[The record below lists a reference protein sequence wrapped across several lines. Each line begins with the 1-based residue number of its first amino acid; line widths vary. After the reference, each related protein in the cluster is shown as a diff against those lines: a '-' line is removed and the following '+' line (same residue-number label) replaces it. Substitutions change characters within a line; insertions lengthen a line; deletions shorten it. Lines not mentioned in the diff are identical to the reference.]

1 MVTELG
7 GAGNPGSPPVL
18 FFDRDIGTAPPL
30 AMVILEPQ
38 GLSVEFHHNYFQQ
51 DEPDEYW
58 LQVVGAWGWDVIGH
72 DSRHH
77 IRAKELEA
85 IKQHRMGC
93 FYLWGAQEKSWEKAR
108 CLLNAYE
115 GIREA
120 IANAP
125 RPFIYRILKSG
136 ELQAVTIR

>member
-1 MVTELG
+1 MVAELG

-18 FFDRDIGTAPPL
+18 FFDRDIGKDTPL
-30 AMVILEPQ
+30 AMVILELPD
-38 GLSVEFHHNYFQQ
+38 LSIEFHRNYFRQ
-51 DEPDEYW
+51 DARDADW
-58 LQVVGAWGWDVIGH
+58 LPVVGGWGWDVIGH
-72 DSRHH
+72 DARHH
-77 IRAKELEA
+77 LVTDELDAIR
-85 IKQHRMGC
+85 QHRMGC
-93 FYLWGAQEKSWEKAR
+93 FYLWGAQSQGWEKAR

-115 GIREA
+115 GVREA

>member
-1 MVTELG
+1 MVAELG

-18 FFDRDIGTAPPL
+18 FFDCDIGRGTPL
-30 AMVILEPQ
+30 AMVILELP
-38 GLSVEFHHNYFQQ
+38 GLSIEFHENHFQQ
-51 DEPDEYW
+51 DEPDEDW
-58 LQVVGAWGWDVIGH
+58 LPVVGDWGWDVIGH

-77 IRAKELEA
+77 TRRKELDA

-93 FYLWGAQEKSWEKAR
+93 FYLWGAQSQGWEKAR
-108 CLLNAYE
+108 CLLTAYE
-115 GIREA
+115 GVREA
-120 IANAP
+120 IANTP